1 MLPCLLLYLCIK
13 FHEIQLCSFLSNLA
27 NKQRDKYKPWQRN
40 IFTEGPPVVKLKV
53 DVDVDGQNHLST
65 NQCHC
70 VFVFLCTTISVS
82 TKVLS
87 VYKSIPQ

>member
-53 DVDVDGQNHLST
+53 DVDGQNHLST

>member
-53 DVDVDGQNHLST
+53 DVDGQNNLST